1 MKTPTRIILAVVLFI
16 VPILVRAVTF
26 YQNPF
31 YKAEI
36 SRPDF
41 ASFKLP
47 EPPTPSASLAAVAVP
62 AGEGKVVI
70 IDASHGNQYVP
81 NEIEPLVT
89 ALSARGGRVE
99 FDKGAQPLAGQ
110 LKYASAYIIFSPSY
124 SFSGEELHA
133 IRQFVESG
141 GRLLIFADPTRFLV
155 AYDSYNGTTFISPD
169 VNYVNPVLAPYGLSF
184 VNDYLYN
191 LQDNEGNFRNVKF
204 IDFADSPL
212 TDELK
217 MVVFYGVHSIQ
228 TNAGSFLVR
237 SDRNTFSSLTDQRGT
252 FVPLAL
258 SANGQV
264 LAAGDFSFLTN
275 PYSQVADNGVLLGAI
290 ADFALG
296 SERAPSLVNFPYLF
310 SRPTSLVTVGD
321 VQLDASLLGPIATL
335 QNVLNLVNIPLN
347 VRAKVVD
354 GNDAIILGS
363 LKDQD
368 AIAVYIKPFG
378 ITLNQGEA
386 TIEIKGLGKV
396 SANDSGLL
404 LFSKGPA
411 SNTLVLL
418 APTAKMLSEL
428 VRLVAGGDL
437 SSCVVQENLGVCSL
451 MPVEEGDDSYSDY
464 YFDFDFQTPSFTPAP

>member
-1 MKTPTRIILAVVLFI
+1 MKTPARIILAVVLFFA
-16 VPILVRAVTF
+16 PILVRAVAF

-47 EPPTPSASLAAVAVP
+47 QPPTPSSSLAAVAVP

-70 IDASHGNQYVP
+70 IDAVHGNQYVP
-81 NEIEPLVT
+81 NEVEPLVT

-99 FDKGAQPLAGQ
+99 FDKGAQPLASQ
-110 LKYASAYIIFSPSY
+110 LKYASAYIIFSPSLEY
-124 SFSGEELHA
+124 SGEELRA
-133 IRQFVESG
+133 IRQFIESG
-141 GRLLIFADPTRFLV
+141 GRLLVFADPTRFLIS
-155 AYDSYNGTTFISPD
+155 YDSYSGATFISPD

-204 IDFADSPL
+204 VDFADSPL
-212 TDELK
+212 TADLK

-228 TNAGSFLVR
+228 ASTGSVLIR

-252 FVPLAL
+252 FAPLAL

-275 PYSQVADNGVLLGAI
+275 PFSQVADNGMLLGAI

-310 SRPTSLVTVGD
+310 NRPISLVTAGTVKID
-321 VQLDASLLGPIATL
+321 SSLLGPIATL
-335 QNVLNLVNIPLN
+335 QNTLNLASLSLH
-347 VRAKVVD
+347 VRPKAAD
-354 GNDAIILGS
+354 GDDVIVLGS
-363 LKDQD
+363 LEEPD
-368 AIAVYIKPFG
+368 AISVYTKAFG
-378 ITLNQGEA
+378 ITFSTETTL
-386 TIEIKGLGKV
+386 EIKGFGEV
-396 SANDSGLL
+396 SASDSGLL
-404 LFSKGPA
+404 LFSKSPK
-411 SNTLVLL
+411 SHTLVLL
-418 APTAKMLSEL
+418 APTASMLPEL
-428 VRLVAGGDL
+428 VNLVAGGDL
-437 SSCVVQENLGVCSL
+437 FACVVQESVGVCSL
-451 MPVEEGDDSYSDY
+451 SVSEDGYLSDNQDFRYDFTSPSLTPMP
-464 YFDFDFQTPSFTPAP
+464 

>member
-1 MKTPTRIILAVVLFI
+1 MSTRNRIILAVVLFFI
-16 VPILVRAVTF
+16 PIIARAVLF
-26 YQNPF
+26 YQSPF
-31 YKAEI
+31 YKAEV
-36 SRPDF
+36 SKPDF

-70 IDASHGNQYVP
+70 IDTSHGNQYVP

-99 FDKGAQPLAGQ
+99 FDKGTQPLTGQ

-124 SFSGEELHA
+124 SFSGEELRA
-133 IRQFVESG
+133 IHQFVESG
-141 GRLLIFADPTRFLV
+141 GHLLVFADPTRFLV
-155 AYDSYNGTTFISPD
+155 TYDSYSGATFISPD

-204 IDFADSPL
+204 VDFADSPL
-212 TDELK
+212 TAGLK

-228 TNAGSFLVR
+228 SYTGALLVR
-237 SDRNTFSSLTDQRGT
+237 SDENTFSSLTDQRGPY
-252 FVPLAL
+252 VPLAL
-258 SANGQV
+258 SENGQV

-275 PYSQVADNGVLLGAI
+275 PFSQVADNGMLLGAI

-310 SRPTSLVTVGD
+310 SRPISLVTMGE
-321 VQLDASLLGPIATL
+321 VQLDAALLGPIAAL
-335 QNVLNLVNIPLN
+335 QNALKLVNIPLN
-347 VRAKVVD
+347 VRAKAVD
-354 GNDAIILGS
+354 GNDVIILGL
-363 LKDQD
+363 LKDED
-368 AIAVYIKPFG
+368 AIAVYKKPFG
-378 ITLNQGEA
+378 ITLNQEEA

-404 LFSKGPA
+404 LFSKGLA

-418 APTAKMLSEL
+418 APTAKMLPEL
-428 VRLVAGGDL
+428 VGLVAGGDL
-437 SSCVVQENLGVCSL
+437 SSCVVQENIGVCSL
-451 MPVEEGDDSYSDY
+451 TPVEEEEDYSFDND
-464 YFDFDFQTPSFTPAP
+464 YFDFDLPTPVMTP